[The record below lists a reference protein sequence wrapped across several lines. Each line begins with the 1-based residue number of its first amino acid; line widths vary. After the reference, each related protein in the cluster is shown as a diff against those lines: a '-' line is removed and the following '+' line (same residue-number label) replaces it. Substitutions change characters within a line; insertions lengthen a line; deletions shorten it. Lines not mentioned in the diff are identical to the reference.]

1 MHEPPPIKGYQPISD
16 ERLSLVNENKV
27 AEANLLAKLDEM
39 SFRVD
44 LDIRWLGIA
53 RTHIEQGFM
62 ALNRSILRPQR
73 VKEGD
78 STGRSFDRNV

>member
-1 MHEPPPIKGYQPISD
+1 MHAPTPIKGYQPISD

-27 AEANLLAKLDEM
+27 AEANLLARLDQM
-39 SFRVD
+39 SSRVD
-44 LDIRWLGIA
+44 LDTRWISIA

-73 VKEGD
+73 VKGGD
-78 STGRSFDRNV
+78 SIG

>member
-27 AEANLLAKLDEM
+27 AEANLLAMLDQM
-39 SFRVD
+39 SSRVD
-44 LDIRWLGIA
+44 LDTRWLNIA

-73 VKEGD
+73 VKGGD
-78 STGRSFDRNV
+78 PIG